1 MLGYMN
7 HFFVGIYILAFVDV
21 VRIVLRYHVHD
32 H

>member
-1 MLGYMN
+1 MSGYMN
-7 HFFVGIYILAFVDV
+7 HFFVGIYILAVADV